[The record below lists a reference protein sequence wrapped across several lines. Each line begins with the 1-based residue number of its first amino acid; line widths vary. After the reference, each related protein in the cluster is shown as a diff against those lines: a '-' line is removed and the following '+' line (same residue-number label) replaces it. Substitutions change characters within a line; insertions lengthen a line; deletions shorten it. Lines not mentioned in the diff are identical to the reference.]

1 MGVMHRVPL
10 LMMSLCLVGALCGC
24 ADHPAMPQPSGPLRT
39 MNPGLWNYHGNDVV
53 PQMQAQSLKP

>member
-1 MGVMHRVPL
+1 MDLMRWMMFTVTICVPL
-10 LMMSLCLVGALCGC
+10 ALGGC

-53 PQMQAQSLKP
+53 PQPSSPTR